1 MPELTVST
9 LAPILLGLLL
19 LFLGRKIFWLFA
31 GGVVFVVVMDV
42 APRFVH
48 HQESTIFYVALGVG
62 VLAAAAGY
70 FVQKIA
76 LRVAG
81 FVAGGFLTFTLMEQH
96 FPQVAV
102 QWWIP
107 ALAGGIVGAVIVSFL
122 FEWALIILSSIIGAY
137 LITSSLNLEGAPS
150 LASLVVLSMVG
161 ILVQAR
167 TRRGK
172 SKNRD

>member
-1 MPELTVST
+1 MPDLSLATVIP
-9 LAPILLGLLL
+9 LLLGVLL

-31 GGVVFVVVMDV
+31 GGVVFVVVMDL

-48 HQESTIFYVALGVG
+48 HQESTIFYVAAGAG
-62 VLAAAAGY
+62 VLAAALGY
-70 FVQKIA
+70 FLQKVA

-81 FVAGGFLTFTLMEQH
+81 FVAGGFLVFTLMEQH
-96 FPQVAV
+96 APQIAV

-107 ALAGGIVGAVIVSFL
+107 ALAGGIIGAMIVSFL
-122 FEWALIILSSIIGAY
+122 FDWALILLSSVIGAY
-137 LITSSLNLEGAPS
+137 LVTVTLNIEGSPS
-150 LASLVVLSMVG
+150 LVSLVVLSLIG

-172 SKNRD
+172 SQKQD